1 MKKQSTSKLKKK
13 EGIPYKKC
21 LNCGTG
27 LQGLYCHKCGQQA
40 TTPTPKVSEFIF
52 EYMNNAFI
60 WDRNFFS
67 TIWQLIRRPGFLT
80 NEFNS
85 GKFVA
90 YEHPLKLN
98 MFFLF
103 VFVTLFFLFSDV
115 QIQSASDAFDDMT
128 KHEIVRPNL
137 FLATLR
143 TDADYLTKM
152 KESKRDTLQLALHWS
167 AVQEFP
173 EFITP
178 ISTITNHKGEKL
190 DTFLVSIPQILV
202 QDKVIV
208 GNDSGVYCF
217 AEKNAIVDRTLAL
230 DFWSSLWR
238 KLLEI
243 LTQYFP
249 MIFLLTSP
257 LLAFAIKL
265 LHLKRRKPTI
275 TYFIFA
281 LHYTAFIELMLLIVY
296 LLYLTIDP
304 DMQILQWIMI
314 LSSCLYLTIAV
325 RNVYEK
331 SSWIKSLVKA
341 FCISLVYSLICFAAL
356 LTIFII
362 SLCVVLQTHT
372 FAFE

>member
-1 MKKQSTSKLKKK
+1 
-13 EGIPYKKC
+13 
-21 LNCGTG
+21 
-27 LQGLYCHKCGQQA
+27 
-40 TTPTPKVSEFIF
+40 
-52 EYMNNAFI
+52 
-60 WDRNFFS
+60 
-67 TIWQLIRRPGFLT
+67 
-80 NEFNS
+80 
-85 GKFVA
+85 
-90 YEHPLKLN
+90 

-115 QIQSASDAFDDMT
+115 QKASNALDDIA
-128 KHEIVRPNL
+128 KNEIVRPNL
-137 FLATLR
+137 SLATLR
-143 TDADYLTKM
+143 TDADYLAKV

-167 AVQEFP
+167 TVQEFP

-190 DTFLVSIPQILV
+190 DTFLISIPQILV
-202 QDKVIV
+202 HDKVIV
-208 GNDSGVYCF
+208 GSDSGVYSF
-217 AEKNAIVDRTLAL
+217 AEKNAIVDKILAL
-230 DFWSSLWR
+230 DFFSSLWR

-296 LLYLTIDP
+296 LLYLTIHP
-304 DMQILQWIMI
+304 DIQVLQWIMI

-331 SSWIKSLVKA
+331 SSWIKSVAKA